1 LSDLAVFIKTLV
13 GFGLA
18 YWVYADCKK
27 KHVKYANIWII
38 GTFLFFPIAIAYY
51 LYTKL
56 GSKNVE
62 LSRKQRWEMEIRKR
76 TEQKRKEI
84 REERNSFEQLK
95 EEEAAKNHLA
105 IEEMEKVKAERLAL
119 KEKRLRELEEERE
132 LLREETEKKM
142 KMHAEM
148 INKIKIEE

>member
-1 LSDLAVFIKTLV
+1 MSDLEIFIKTLV

-18 YWVYADCKK
+18 YWVYTDCKK
-27 KHVKYANIWII
+27 KNVKYASAWII
-38 GTFLFFPIAIAYY
+38 GTFIFYPIAIGYY
-51 LYTKL
+51 LYSKL

-84 REERNSFEQLK
+84 KEERDSFELLK
-95 EEEAAKNHLA
+95 EEETAKNQLA

-119 KEKRLRELEEERE
+119 KEKRLRELEEERQ
-132 LLREETEKKM
+132 LQREEIEKKM
-142 KMHAEM
+142 KMHTEM
-148 INKIKIEE
+148 ANKIKVEE